1 MGSMNEWTFFMMAT
15 PGLLGTQSLLLLDLL
30 PNVQVLDRLALELTA
45 NRTTRCTPLTRAIVG
60 LVLQSKL
67 AFPSDLPATPGIAD
81 YHSFAI
87 LFRLFPSAAEN
98 VMSPLKPGNTQDSQI
113 TSLLGNLGELIREAR
128 QKVLRAVDTVQVQTC
143 WQIGRHIVEFEQEGA
158 RRAGYGKQLLAT
170 LAKSLTTE
178 FGKGFDISNLRYMRL
193 FYQAF
198 PIRDALR
205 HELSWTH
212 YRRLLRVENDHARHW
227 YMNESAMQN
236 WSSRALERQ
245 INTLYYERL
254 LASRDRPAV
263 KQEAATHI
271 EQMNASPRDFIRD
284 PVLLE
289 FLGLPNAG
297 LVQESELEQALIN
310 QLQGF
315 LLELGKGF
323 AFIARQQRIST
334 ESKDFYI
341 DLVFYNYLLKCF
353 VIFDLKR
360 GVLTHQDVGQ
370 MDMYVRMYDDLKR
383 GPEDGPTVGLILC
396 AQKDESVVRYS
407 VLQGNEQLF
416 ASTYRLVLP
425 SEEELRTELDREWA
439 VLEERILKHRLR

>member
-1 MGSMNEWTFFMMAT
+1 
-15 PGLLGTQSLLLLDLL
+15 
-30 PNVQVLDRLALELTA
+30 
-45 NRTTRCTPLTRAIVG
+45 
-60 LVLQSKL
+60 
-67 AFPSDLPATPGIAD
+67 
-81 YHSFAI
+81 
-87 LFRLFPSAAEN
+87 
-98 VMSPLKPGNTQDSQI
+98 MSTLKPDNTQDPQMA
-113 TSLLGNLGELIREAR
+113 SLLGSLGELIREAR

-158 RRAGYGKQLLAT
+158 RRAAYGKQLLST
-170 LAKSLTTE
+170 LAHALTAE
-178 FGKGFDISNLRYMRL
+178 FGKGFDTSNLRYMRQ

-212 YRRLLRVENDHARHW
+212 YRRLLRVDNDNARHW
-227 YMNESAMQN
+227 YMNESALQN

-254 LASRDRPAV
+254 LASRDRSAV
-263 KQEAATHI
+263 KQEAATNI
-271 EQMNASPRDFIRD
+271 QQINASPRDFIRD

-334 ESKDFYI
+334 DSRDFYI

-360 GVLTHQDVGQ
+360 GELTHQDVGQ

-383 GPEDGPTVGLILC
+383 GQEDGPTVGIILC

-416 ASTYRLVLP
+416 ASKYRLVLP
-425 SEEELRTELDREWA
+425 SEEELRAELDRERA
-439 VLEERILKHRLR
+439 MLEERLLKRPDKRG

>member
-1 MGSMNEWTFFMMAT
+1 LPSSSASPTDAE
-15 PGLLGTQSLLLLDLL
+15 DLVSAL
-30 PNVQVLDRLALELTA
+30 IPNDNAD
-45 NRTTRCTPLTRAIVG
+45 
-60 LVLQSKL
+60 
-67 AFPSDLPATPGIAD
+67 PSI
-81 YHSFAI
+81 S
-87 LFRLFPSAAEN
+87 
-98 VMSPLKPGNTQDSQI
+98 
-113 TSLLGNLGELIREAR
+113 SLLGNLGDLIRQAR
-128 QKVLRAVDTVQVQTC
+128 QKVLRAVDTIQVQTC

-158 RRAGYGKQLLAT
+158 RRAAYGKQLLAT
-170 LAKSLTTE
+170 LAEALSEE
-178 FGKGFDISNLRYMRL
+178 FGKGFDASNLRYMRL

-212 YRRLLRVENDHARHW
+212 YRRLLRVDNEDARLW
-227 YMNESAMQN
+227 YMNESAGQN

-254 LASRDRPAV
+254 LASSDRKSVLDEAV
-263 KQEAATHI
+263 SNIQNMKAR
-271 EQMNASPRDFIRD
+271 PREFIRD
-284 PVLLE
+284 PVVLE

-297 LVQESELEQALIN
+297 RLQESEIEQALIE

-334 ESKDFYI
+334 DSKDFYI

-353 VIFDLKR
+353 VIFDIKR
-360 GVLTHQDVGQ
+360 GELTHQDVGQ

-383 GPEDGPTVGLILC
+383 GAEDGPTVGIILC

-407 VLQGNEQLF
+407 VLEGHEQLF
-416 ASTYRLVLP
+416 ASKYQLVLP
-425 SEEELRTELDREWA
+425 SVEELRAELDWERA
-439 VLEERILKHRLR
+439 VLEDRLNQTGC